1 MADTIPQ
8 HYTTQFSTNWIHRIN
23 QMRSRLDA
31 LCVFEDFEGE
41 RKRYDRVGSMTAQQR
56 MERKGATRITDANTD
71 SRWAYR
77 KSYDLA
83 NLLDKDD
90 AKNLGQLVLP
100 TSNFI
105 QEHAAAYNRSVDDT
119 AWQAATGSV
128 ITGELGTDPPTPFPV
143 ATNHIGELGDVGVE
157 TGGGLPEMTI
167 EKLLTAREILDNAD
181 ADDDAPRVLVCTAR
195 QITDLLSTT
204 KVASADY
211 NTVRALAAGQIDTF
225 MGFKFVRIKRL
236 DVAAGVRTC
245 VAWIKGA
252 VRVVRG
258 ARQSRITQRDD
269 LSFATQVYS
278 EWNLGGTRVHDEA
291 VVTINCLES

>member
-1 MADTIPQ
+1 MPTDTIPS

-23 QMRSRLDA
+23 QVRSRLDA
-31 LCVFEDFEGE
+31 FCVCEDFEGE
-41 RKRYDRVGSMTAQQR
+41 RKRYDRVGSMNGQLRTD
-56 MERKGATRITDANTD
+56 RKGATRITDASTD

-100 TSNFI
+100 TSSFI

-119 AWQAATGSV
+119 AWQAALGAV
-128 ITGELGTDPPTPFPV
+128 MTGENGATPVDLPGSQQI
-143 ATNHIGELGDVGVE
+143 AHGSEEL
-157 TGGGLPEMTI
+157 TI
-167 EKLLTAREILDNAD
+167 EKLLEAREILDNAD
-181 ADDDAPRVLVCTAR
+181 ADDDTPRVLVCTAR
-195 QITDLLSTT
+195 QVTDLLKTT
-204 KVASADY
+204 EVQSVDY

-236 DVAAGVRTC
+236 PVASSIRTC

-258 ARQSRITQRDD
+258 ERTSRITQRDD
-269 LSFATQVYS
+269 LSFSTQIYS
-278 EWNLGGTRVHDEA
+278 EWHLGATRVHDEA
-291 VVTINCLES
+291 VVTIGCDES

>member
-1 MADTIPQ
+1 MADTIPL

-31 LCVFEDFEGE
+31 FCVFEDFDGE
-41 RKRYDRVGSMTAQQR
+41 RKRYDRVGSMTAQER
-56 MERKGATRITDANTD
+56 TERKGATRITDANTD
-71 SRWAYR
+71 SRWAHR

-90 AKNLGQLVLP
+90 AKNLGALVLP
-100 TSNFI
+100 TSSFI

-119 AWQAATGSV
+119 AWQAASGDV
-128 ITGELGTDPPTPFPV
+128 VTGEKGVDITPFPG
-143 ATNHIGELGDVGVE
+143 ATNHIGKLGTVGAE
-157 TGGGLPEMTI
+157 TGTGPAKLTI
-167 EKLLTAREILDNAD
+167 AKLLKAREILDDAD

-195 QITDLLSTT
+195 QITDLLDTT
-204 KVASADY
+204 EVKSADY
-211 NTVRALAAGQIDTF
+211 NTVRALAAGQIDSF

-236 DVAAGVRTC
+236 HVSDDGVRKC

-258 ARQSRITQRDD
+258 ERTSHITHRDD
-269 LSFATQVYS
+269 LSFATQIYS
-278 EWNLGGTRVHDEA
+278 EWRLGGTRVHDEA

>member
-1 MADTIPQ
+1 MADNIPS

-31 LCVFEDFEGE
+31 FCVFEDFEGE
-41 RKRYDRVGSMTAQQR
+41 RKRYDRVGSMTAQLR
-56 MERKGATRITDANTD
+56 TERKGATRITDANTD
-71 SRWAYR
+71 SRWAHR

-100 TSNFI
+100 TSSFI

-119 AWQAATGSV
+119 AWQAASGSV
-128 ITGELGTDPPTPFPV
+128 VTGEEGTTVTAFPSS
-143 ATNHIGELGDVGVE
+143 TNHIGKGGVINAE
-157 TGGGLPEMTI
+157 TGTSAGLTI
-167 EKLLTAREILDNAD
+167 AKLLKAREILDNAD
-181 ADDDAPRVLVCTAR
+181 ADDEAPRVLVCTAK
-195 QITDLLSTT
+195 QISDLLNTT
-204 KVASADY
+204 EVKSADY
-211 NTVRALAAGQIDTF
+211 NTVRALAAGQIDSF

-236 DVAAGVRTC
+236 EVAANVRTC

-258 ARQSRITQRDD
+258 ARTSRITQRDD
-269 LSFATQVYS
+269 LSFSTQVYS
-278 EWNLGGTRVHDEA
+278 EWHLGGTRVHDEA
-291 VVTINCLES
+291 VVTINCDENV

>member
-1 MADTIPQ
+1 MADNIPS

-31 LCVFEDFEGE
+31 FCVFEDFDGE
-41 RKRYDRVGSMTAQQR
+41 RKRYDRVGSMTAQLR
-56 MERKGATRITDANTD
+56 TERKGATRITDANTD
-71 SRWAYR
+71 SRWAHR

-100 TSNFI
+100 TSSFI

-119 AWQAATGSV
+119 AWQAASGTV
-128 ITGELGTDPPTPFPV
+128 ITGELGTTETAFPTS
-143 ATNHIGELGDVGVE
+143 TNHID
-157 TGGGLPEMTI
+157 TGSGAAAKLTI
-167 EKLLTAREILDNAD
+167 AKLLDAREILDDAD
-181 ADDDAPRVLVCTAR
+181 ADDEAPRVLVCTAK
-195 QITDLLSTT
+195 QITDLLNTT
-204 KVASADY
+204 EVKSADY
-211 NTVRALAAGQIDTF
+211 NTVRALAAGQIDSF

-236 DVAAGVRTC
+236 NVASNVRTC

-258 ARQSRITQRDD
+258 ARTSRITQRDD

-278 EWNLGGTRVHDEA
+278 EWHLGATRVHDEA
-291 VVTINCLES
+291 VVTINCDES

>member
-1 MADTIPQ
+1 MPDTIPD

-31 LCVFEDFEGE
+31 FCVFEDFDGE

-56 MERKGATRITDANTD
+56 TERKGATRITDASTD
-71 SRWAYR
+71 SRWAFR

-100 TSNFI
+100 TSSFI

-119 AWQAATGSV
+119 AWQAACGEV
-128 ITGELGTDPPTPFPV
+128 ITGQDGIEPQEFPV
-143 ATNHIGELGDVGVE
+143 ETNHINKAGTLGEYSSGTA
-157 TGGGLPEMTI
+157 TGLTI
-167 EKLLTAREILDNAD
+167 EKLLKVREVLDDAD
-181 ADDDAPRVLVCTAR
+181 ADEDAPRVLVCTAK
-195 QITDLLSTT
+195 QVSDLLNEEEVS
-204 KVASADY
+204 SADY

-236 DVAAGVRTC
+236 PAASQVRTC

-258 ARQSRITQRDD
+258 ERKSRITLRDD
-269 LSFATQVYS
+269 LSFSTQIYS
-278 EWNLGGTRVHDEA
+278 EWQLGGTRVHDEA
-291 VVTINCLES
+291 VVTVDCLED